1 MKKFRNI
8 ITFAAVLIFSA
19 AFANASV
26 ISFQIIQ
33 HDKSQN
39 EVRASS
45 YIIENALFETTD
57 GAAGDMK
64 VFSRSFYE
72 AKLGHCNYF
81 IVLTVDYDVRASRNP
96 KGNFLS
102 NINSVSWQV
111 YDTVS
116 SKVILEGSR
125 DVGKVSAQ
133 RNNEKGI
140 ESFACEIAADI
151 YDGL

>member
-1 MKKFRNI
+1 
-8 ITFAAVLIFSA
+8 
-19 AFANASV
+19 
-26 ISFQIIQ
+26 
-33 HDKSQN
+33 
-39 EVRASS
+39 
-45 YIIENALFETTD
+45 
-57 GAAGDMK
+57 MK